1 MEPLVRLV
9 FGGDAMLGRIVKE
22 YIKRHGPGYP
32 LGPIAPLLRDADLSI
47 VNLECAITAS
57 NHLWHGAPK
66 AFYFG
71 APPEAVLSLTGA
83 GIDAV
88 SLANNHAL
96 DMDVRGLIDTVAA
109 LDQHGI
115 RHAGAGDT
123 LAEALRPIVLD
134 RAGLRFGMVSFCDH
148 QEDFAAGE
156 HHPGIAYLDLDDEQ
170 AALAAFSAAL
180 APLQEAHVD
189 WPILAL
195 HWGPNMVWRPSQ
207 QLRKL
212 AHAAID
218 MGWRILFGHSAHVFH
233 GIEIRNGCP
242 IIYAAGDLV
251 DDYYVD
257 DEFRNDHQLLFELQL
272 RGTQLERIAL
282 HPLFIS
288 DCSVHIANPAQAAW
302 IAHQMSML
310 CSEMGSQLTE
320 ANAELV
326 WKPASAATIQ
336 KH

>member
-1 MEPLVRLV
+1 ML
-9 FGGDAMLGRIVKE
+9 GGDAMLGRIVKE
-22 YIKRHGPGYP
+22 SISRFGPDYP
-32 LGPIAPLLRDADLSI
+32 LGSIAPLLRGADLAI

-57 NHLWHGAPK
+57 NKLWRGAPK

-71 APPEAVLSLTGA
+71 APPEAALSLSDA

-109 LDQHGI
+109 LDRQGI
-115 RHAGAGDT
+115 LHAGAGDD
-123 LAEALRPIVLD
+123 LAAARRPIMLE
-134 RAGLRFGMVSFCDH
+134 RQGIRFGMAAFCDH

-156 HHPGIAYLDLDDEQ
+156 HHPGIAWLNLDDDEG
-170 AALAAFSAAL
+170 ALSTFSAAL
-180 APLQEAHVD
+180 APLAEAGVD
-189 WPILAL
+189 WPILSL
-195 HWGPNMVWRPSQ
+195 HWGPNMVWRPANR
-207 QLRKL
+207 LRKL

-272 RGTQLERIAL
+272 SGKHLERIVL
-282 HPLFIS
+282 HPLFIER
-288 DCSVHIANPAQAAW
+288 CSVHEANPEQAAW
-302 IAHQMSML
+302 IRQQMRML
-310 CSEMGSQLTE
+310 CTEMGTPLRE
-320 ANAELV
+320 ENGRLV
-326 WKPASAATIQ
+326 WEAATGR
-336 KH
+336 